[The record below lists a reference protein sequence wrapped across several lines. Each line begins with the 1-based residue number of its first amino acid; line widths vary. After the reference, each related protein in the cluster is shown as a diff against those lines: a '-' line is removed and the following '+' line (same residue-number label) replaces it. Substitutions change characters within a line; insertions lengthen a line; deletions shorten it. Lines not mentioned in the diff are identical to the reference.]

1 VRREEC
7 ENGVFSLDAR
17 LDLGSPAYGLVV
29 FLGQVE
35 VPCKERLPEEDVVSD
50 VGVESTGCLG
60 DTGDG
65 LWVGQAEDVIN
76 DLERNRLEGT
86 GHGDGSTC
94 ADHFFG
100 SPPPSPAQIFPPVD
114 YAANSVRLMHPA
126 FAR

>member
-7 ENGVFSLDAR
+7 ENGVFSLDAG
-17 LDLGSPAYGLVV
+17 LDLGYAAYGLVV

-65 LWVGQAEDVIN
+65 HWVGQAEDVIN
-76 DLERNRLEGT
+76 DLERSRLEGT
-86 GHGDGSTC
+86 GHGGIST
-94 ADHFFG
+94 
-100 SPPPSPAQIFPPVD
+100 
-114 YAANSVRLMHPA
+114 
-126 FAR
+126 